1 MDWKSIKCYDPQ
13 PPWIHGYSFD
23 RYYSKQFDNYKNLYS
38 QNLMTTLKYF
48 KDYSLSGLTF
58 NSFTEFKSNPRPF
71 STVKLIQSDFNNGTV
86 RLKWPAYYILDTDI
100 TFNPNSGDD
109 WMPTPAQMVGGA
121 RAEYPGMPFGP
132 YDLGFF
138 AAITVEADN
147 IILNLNGKLLKQSR
161 EHNLQQRFYAHIEL
175 ASTPFIPTQG
185 PANFGD
191 TITTP
196 TNCYITYGYLGLSSH
211 HGIHGNGMKN
221 VIIENI
227 NIYDYE
233 VAGIALNGGE
243 HVIVRNVHVTNLSK
257 HVPVIS
263 TYSQARFIRSFLNAL
278 PRDFTLKLRSG
289 DITASQA
296 LDSINSDLNSAFTTI
311 ITNNRDLAADSIFHN
326 STKLSD
332 CDCYGL
338 LFNPLGVAVNGFREN
353 RDGAK
358 GNIDIVIH
366 DCTIK
371 KLNTTPEEIIGIS
384 KDKGSFGGGAYGG
397 GEQVGPV
404 GDVFLVQK
412 VINDKGFYASPNSL
426 SNAQLLIGKYKL
438 EGGPVKT
445 GTANIAKEIVNWAE
459 SQKVDIKTLV
469 TDAEDTYY
477 FVNGRDSM
485 GHIMKGNIGL
495 FISAAKDLKVR
506 NMKID
511 IVKNNGPQG
520 NVNFGNVITRY
531 DGASNRGI
539 AITGSENIYIN
550 NIDINNVYSLGGN
563 SHGIDLIGES
573 DNIIINNY
581 NIDNIESISSTKALI
596 SNINNA
602 NPVPKPS
609 LIRVGKNVTKLR
621 LNKKT
626 PIGTKSISN
635 KSDSKIS
642 GSNIFN
648 TDIQTLEGRDFYL
661 IAVSDIAKEIDF
673 VTLT

>member
-1 MDWKSIKCYDPQ
+1 MDWKSIKYRDPQ

-23 RYYSKQFDNYKNLYS
+23 NYYSEQFTNYKNLYS
-38 QNLMTTLKYF
+38 QNLMTTLEYF

-58 NSFTEFKSNPRPF
+58 NSFADFKLSPTPF
-71 STVKLIQSDFNNGTV
+71 STVKLIQSDFDNGTV

-100 TFNPNSGDD
+100 IFNPNRNDD

-121 RAEYPGMPFGP
+121 KAEYPGMPFGP

-138 AAITVEADN
+138 AAITTEADN
-147 IILNLNGKLLKQSR
+147 IILNLNNNLLKQSR

-196 TNCYITYGYLGLSSH
+196 TNCCIINGCLGLSSH

-221 VIIENI
+221 VIIENL

-243 HVIVRNVHVTNLSK
+243 HVLVRNVHITNLSRNI
-257 HVPVIS
+257 PIIS
-263 TYSQARFIRSFLNAL
+263 TYSQARFIRPFLKAL
-278 PRDFTLKLRSG
+278 PQDFALKLRSG
-289 DITASQA
+289 NITAIQA
-296 LDSINSDLNSAFTTI
+296 LNNINSDLNNAFTTI
-311 ITNNRDLAADSIFHN
+311 ITNNQDLPVDSIFHN
-326 STKLSD
+326 PTKLSD

-338 LFNPLGVAVNGFREN
+338 LFNPLGVAVNGFRLN
-353 RDGAK
+353 RDNAK
-358 GNIDIVIH
+358 GNIDIVVH

-412 VINDKGFYASPNSL
+412 VVNDKGFYALPNSL

-438 EGGPVKT
+438 SGGKVKT
-445 GTANIAKEIVNWAE
+445 GTANIAQEIVDWAE
-459 SQKVDIKTLV
+459 SQKINIKTLV

-495 FISAAKDLKVR
+495 FISAAKDLKVY
-506 NMKID
+506 NVKID
-511 IVKNNGPQG
+511 IVKNEGPRG
-520 NVNFGNVITRY
+520 STLFHNVITRY
-531 DGASNRGI
+531 DGASNRGVAI
-539 AITGSENIYIN
+539 AGSENVYIN
-550 NIDINNVYSLGGN
+550 EIKIKNVYSSGGN
-563 SHGIDLIGES
+563 SMGIDIIGES
-573 DNIIINNY
+573 KDVLINNHT
-581 NIDNIESISSTKALI
+581 IDGIESRSSARALA
-596 SNINNA
+596 SRVNNA

-609 LIRVGKNVTKLR
+609 MINVENSVTNLR
-621 LNKKT
+621 LNK
-626 PIGTKSISN
+626 N
-635 KSDSKIS
+635 L
-642 GSNIFN
+642 N
-648 TDIQTLEGRDFYL
+648 
-661 IAVSDIAKEIDF
+661 
-673 VTLT
+673 